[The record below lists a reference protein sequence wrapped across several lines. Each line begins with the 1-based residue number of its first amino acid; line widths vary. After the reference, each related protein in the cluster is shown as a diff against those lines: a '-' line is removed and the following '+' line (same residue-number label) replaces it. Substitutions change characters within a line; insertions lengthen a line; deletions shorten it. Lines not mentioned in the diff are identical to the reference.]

1 MTETQEFVITVEKRT
16 ETGKGIA
23 GKMRRSGLIPAV
35 VYGGDKPP
43 IAISVEE
50 QSLRDLLKQKG
61 GENTI
66 FLLKLKGTDEER
78 QAMIR
83 ELQTDP
89 ISGKFLHID
98 FIRITKGQKLTVSM
112 PIELIGDSVGVR
124 GGGRVDFVSRDLQIE
139 LLPRDMFDKITLD
152 ISDLDLGENISV
164 GELEDKLPP
173 SARFLDDPSRVV
185 VVIEIPRLAIE
196 EEEKEE
202 VVEEAVI
209 GETAEPELIRKGKE
223 GEGKEGGGE

>member
-1 MTETQEFVITVEKRT
+1 M
-16 ETGKGIA
+16 
-23 GKMRRSGLIPAV
+23 
-35 VYGGDKPP
+35 
-43 IAISVEE
+43 AISVEE

-66 FLLKLKGTDEER
+66 FLLKLKGTTEER
-78 QAMIR
+78 RAMIR
-83 ELQTDP
+83 EIQANP
-89 ISGKFLHID
+89 ISGKFIHID

-112 PIELIGDSVGVR
+112 PIELVGDCVGVR
-124 GGGRVDFVSRDLQIE
+124 NGGRIDFVSRDLQIE

-152 ISDLDLGENISV
+152 ISELDVGENVSV

-173 SARFLDDPSRVV
+173 SARFLDDLSRVV
-185 VVIEIPRLAIE
+185 VVVEIPKLVVE
-196 EEEKEE
+196 EEEEEE

-223 GEGKEGGGE
+223 GEAEEGGGE

>member
-1 MTETQEFVITVEKRT
+1 
-16 ETGKGIA
+16 
-23 GKMRRSGLIPAV
+23 